1 MGFGGI
7 RKASNV
13 FSPDVLSLKSSSFMV
28 LIAAG
33 GVLCCA
39 LVVGEEESLELE
51 LRLRVGTP
59 EKDRVAPTVTAARYH
74 GTSLDK
80 TSFGVSTWKRYF
92 SASLRGVRLF
102 MAFMG
107 ILHRFDTTVNKLR
120 DEPFDGDH
128 CIAVL

>member
-1 MGFGGI
+1 VGLGGI

-28 LIAAG
+28 LIAA
-33 GVLCCA
+33 LCCA

-80 TSFGVSTWKRYF
+80 TSFGVST
-92 SASLRGVRLF
+92 
-102 MAFMG
+102 
-107 ILHRFDTTVNKLR
+107 
-120 DEPFDGDH
+120 
-128 CIAVL
+128 